1 MTSPSPASAKS
12 LHMDVGAL
20 SWYISISGTQRWAF
34 GQCFYFSACFR
45 AHLEWCE
52 EDSSKTS
59 WFLILC
65 PDCAPSHLLSSQ
77 RSKALCVWLNSSPH
91 YPSPTLIHWLGLL
104 FGLRSLP
111 FILRAKY
118 QYCSHCSK
126 CSESKVALAIL
137 SEYAVHFLKFLQF
150 TLTLFHI
157 WKNTYT
163 FPLGGRYP
171 LILQEI
177 ETVPLGTAS

>member
-1 MTSPSPASAKS
+1 MWGRFIKDTMIPHS
-12 LHMDVGAL
+12 LP
-20 SWYISISGTQRWAF
+20 
-34 GQCFYFSACFR
+34 
-45 AHLEWCE
+45 WCE
-52 EDSSKTS
+52 EDSSKMP

-77 RSKALCVWLNSSPH
+77 RSKALCVWLNSSPR
-91 YPSPTLIHWLGLL
+91 YQPPTLIHCRRGLL

-118 QYCSHCSK
+118 QYCSHCAK

-137 SEYAVHFLKFLQF
+137 SESAVRFLKFLHWLFF
-150 TLTLFHI
+150 TFKK
-157 WKNTYT
+157 KNTYT
-163 FPLGGRYP
+163 FPLRGRYP

-177 ETVPLGTAS
+177 ETVPSGTAS